1 MIAYQDF
8 VPKQLKPPGF
18 LTPAVHEPFD
28 AAVAAANAWLRQY
41 HVRVINIE
49 TVVLPNIFS
58 RFEEG
63 SADSSL
69 GTSGESPSHWH
80 QFLRVWYHADL
91 EGAEQTDPQ
100 GTAMV

>member
-1 MIAYQDF
+1 MIAYRDF
-8 VPKQLKPPGF
+8 VPQQTKPAGF
-18 LTPAVHEPFD
+18 LSPAEHESFD
-28 AAVAAANAWLRQY
+28 AAVAAANAWLLEN
-41 HVRVINIE
+41 HVRVVNIE

-80 QFLRVWYHADL
+80 QFIRVWY
-91 EGAEQTDPQ
+91 QTE
-100 GTAMV
+100 VNVE